1 MLKYLFIIISLSS
14 SLFSEEKKFDDYDN
28 VEKIFQAYIK
38 VVDEKNVDEMAKYFY
53 YGGGPDRTIFHFG
66 NNPPIMVYELEELKQ
81 ILTAWKESPNSNF
94 HRTRLDRINIAPR
107 YDWIDEKI
115 CTVDVTY
122 SRLGGND
129 EFISQKRSIYHF
141 YRDKNSGIFRFF
153 RKWKKWKIY
162 MLVDTEVEST
172 GS

>member
-1 MLKYLFIIISLSS
+1 MFKYLFIIISLST

-28 VEKIFQAYIK
+28 VQKIFQAYVK
-38 VVDEKNVDEMAKYFY
+38 VVDEKNIEEMSKFFY
-53 YGGGPDRTIFHFG
+53 YGDGDKTIFHFG
-66 NNPPIMVYELEELKQ
+66 DNPPISVYELGELKQ

-107 YDWIDEKI
+107 YDWIDERI

-141 YRDKNSGIFRFF
+141 YRNKNSGIFRFF

-162 MLVDTEVEST
+162 MLVDTEVESNE
-172 GS
+172 S

>member
-1 MLKYLFIIISLSS
+1 M
-14 SLFSEEKKFDDYDN
+14 
-28 VEKIFQAYIK
+28 
-38 VVDEKNVDEMAKYFY
+38 
-53 YGGGPDRTIFHFG
+53 
-66 NNPPIMVYELEELKQ
+66 EELKQ

-107 YDWIDEKI
+107 YDWIDERI

-122 SRLGGND
+122 SRLGAND

-141 YRDKNSGIFRFF
+141 YRDKYSGIFRLF

-162 MLVDTEVEST
+162 MLVDTEIEST

>member
-28 VEKIFQAYIK
+28 VEKIFQAYLK
-38 VVDEKNVDEMAKYFY
+38 VVDEKNVDEIAKYFY

-81 ILTAWKESPNSNF
+81 ILIAWKESPNSNF

-107 YDWIDEKI
+107 YDWINERI
-115 CTVDVTY
+115 LNWITELNLPIVN
-122 SRLGGND
+122 LGW
-129 EFISQKRSIYHF
+129 EFIIQKYNEWRNSQSA
-141 YRDKNSGIFRFF
+141 
-153 RKWKKWKIY
+153 
-162 MLVDTEVEST
+162 
-172 GS
+172 

>member
-1 MLKYLFIIISLSS
+1 MFKYLFIIISLST

-28 VEKIFQAYIK
+28 VQKIFQAYIK
-38 VVDEKNVDEMAKYFY
+38 AVDEKNIDEMSKLFY
-53 YGGGPDRTIFHFG
+53 YGDGDKTIFHFG
-66 NNPPIMVYELEELKQ
+66 DNPPISVYELDELKQ
-81 ILTAWKESPNSNF
+81 ILEAWKKSPNSNF

-107 YDWIDEKI
+107 YDWIDERI

-141 YRDKNSGIFRFF
+141 YRNKNSGIFRFF

-172 GS
+172 ES